1 MTRRNIIPLRQL
13 RGAETRPGSWFMK
26 LYLHVNALAT
36 ANQPSD
42 SSSFVCLLKSTLNR
56 LRGLQFYMAYKES
69 PILQPFCNLV
79 LFFQN
84 IHLLCQQ
91 VKNTEGKIWPPK
103 KNSFP
108 LFFTARTLAFALF
121 SGFLDCQ
128 LKSWAGWVSF
138 CDTQSPKT
146 TTQSPQKIFPFYVLF
161 CPRNNDRSL
170 LE

>member
-1 MTRRNIIPLRQL
+1 MRLD
-13 RGAETRPGSWFMK
+13 
-26 LYLHVNALAT
+26 LHVNALAT

-42 SSSFVCLLKSTLNR
+42 SSSFVCLLESTLYR

-69 PILQPFCNLV
+69 PILQPFCKSRSVFPKYPFTLSASE
-79 LFFQN
+79 
-84 IHLLCQQ
+84 
-91 VKNTEGKIWPPK
+91 NTEGKIWPPK

-128 LKSWAGWVSF
+128 LKSWVGRVSF